1 MESKTINESGYD
13 WRLTRELR
21 RQALDLVPEV
31 KAISVHDLGAILRS
45 LPADFV
51 ADILQLKKKLAYIPM
66 RESAQIF
73 AFCSS
78 NRREGTST
86 LAHALT
92 LAYALNSAEFEE
104 NNRAGI
110 AQANGAGK
118 SVAEVNR
125 GKTLL
130 VDANLHAPA
139 LHSFMNVPQDLGL
152 VNYVED
158 SLTLSKAI
166 KWIVPNRLALLTAGR
181 DSEYKVELFN
191 NRRFKALL
199 PQLRKKFQTIVFDCP
214 PVSLAPDI
222 ITFLDEIDSVI
233 LTVKSGTT
241 KVSET
246 LKTKLILESNGASH
260 IGVVLN
266 RFNQLI
272 PNGLN
277 RLFE

>member
-1 MESKTINESGYD
+1 MDSKTVKESSYD

-45 LPADFV
+45 LPTDFV
-51 ADILQLKKKLAYIPM
+51 ADILQLKKKLAYVPP
-66 RESAQIF
+66 RDGAQVF
-73 AFCSS
+73 AFCGSIS
-78 NRREGTST
+78 REGTST
-86 LAHALT
+86 LAHAVT

-104 NNRAGI
+104 SNGSESKPLNGI
-110 AQANGAGK
+110 SKN
-118 SVAEVNR
+118 VAVANR

-130 VDANLHAPA
+130 VDTNLYSPA
-139 LHSFMNVPQDLGL
+139 LHAFMNVPQDMGL

-166 KWIVPNRLALLTAGR
+166 KWIVPDRLALLTAGR

-191 NRRFKALL
+191 NPRFKSLF
-199 PQLRKKFQTIVFDCP
+199 PELRKQFQTIVFDCP
-214 PVSLAPDI
+214 PVSNYPDI
-222 ITFLDEIDSVI
+222 VTFLDEIDSVI

-241 KVSET
+241 KVSNILNTKRT
-246 LKTKLILESNGASH
+246 LENDGARNL
-260 IGVVLN
+260 GVVLN
-266 RFNQLI
+266 RFNQRI
-272 PNGLN
+272 PDKLN

>member
-1 MESKTINESGYD
+1 MKESSYD

-21 RQALDLVPEV
+21 RQALDLEPEV

-51 ADILQLKKKLAYIPM
+51 ADIQQLKKKLAYVPPNQG
-66 RESAQIF
+66 AQIF

-78 NRREGTST
+78 VAREGSST

-104 NNRAGI
+104 NNEGNSG
-110 AQANGAGK
+110 QFKNGAGK
-118 SVAEVNR
+118 SVMTANR

-130 VDANLHAPA
+130 VDTNLHSPA
-139 LHSFMNVPQDLGL
+139 LHEFMNVPRDMGL

-166 KWIVPNRLALLTAGR
+166 KWIVPDRLALLTAGR

-191 NRRFKALL
+191 NPRFKALF
-199 PQLRKKFQTIVFDCP
+199 PELRKKFQTVVFDCP
-214 PVSLAPDI
+214 PVSTYPDI
-222 ITFLDEIDSVI
+222 ISFLVEIDSVI
-233 LTVKSGTT
+233 LAIKSGET
-241 KVSET
+241 KVSDVLQSKLTLET
-246 LKTKLILESNGASH
+246 NGAKN

-266 RFNQLI
+266 RFHQII
-272 PNGLN
+272 PKGLN